1 MSAPAE
7 VVPREVALQRARAA
21 LDAARA
27 RRDADY
33 AAGRLTGERLAAFE
47 RLLAE
52 RDAAQ
57 APAAAAA

>member
-1 MSAPAE
+1 
-7 VVPREVALQRARAA
+7 VRNLRAA

-33 AAGRLTGERLAAFE
+33 VAGRLTGRRLEVFE

-52 RDAAQ
+52 HRPDLLAANRAAQ
-57 APAAAAA
+57 QRRRAA

>member
-1 MSAPAE
+1 MSSAVIPRAE
-7 VVPREVALQRARAA
+7 CMRRARAE

-27 RRDADY
+27 ERDADY

-52 RDAAQ
+52 RDARQ
-57 APAAAAA
+57 APAAVAA

>member
-1 MSAPAE
+1 MSTPLMTREQACAE
-7 VVPREVALQRARAA
+7 ARAA

-33 AAGRLTGERLAAFE
+33 VAGRLTGSRLVAFE

-52 RDAAQ
+52 REAER
-57 APAAAAA
+57 AAAVKAA